1 MTPEEL
7 EQAILDTIQK
17 VYRKKYVGKIK
28 CLPTVGNYGWTIVL
42 GLGCNEK
49 PITISAELPDDKF
62 LQFFEQELRDRDW
75 NTVHWFTGYQYLD
88 DGCPIN
94 KSCKCND

>member
-17 VYRKKYVGKIK
+17 VYFKKYVGKIK
-28 CLPTVGNYGWTIVL
+28 CVPIPNKIGWTVIM
-42 GLGCNEK
+42 GLGHDEK
-49 PITISAELPDDKF
+49 PITISAELPDNKF
-62 LQFFEQELRDRDW
+62 LKFFEQELRDRDW
-75 NTVHWFTGYQYLD
+75 NTVHWFTGYQILD

-94 KSCKCND
+94 KSCDCND